1 MNYALIED
9 GLVTA
14 YPYSE
19 NQLREDNPN
28 TSFPLEI
35 SADTMTDFGAVP
47 VVAVA
52 APATTADQVAEEG
65 TPELVG
71 DQWQQSWVIRAR
83 TADELVEAVAIKFR
97 QISHKRS
104 TVQMAGWTYEFSVG
118 THTLDLRNADD
129 KINWTLLLTKAG
141 GMIGAGYGAAP
152 VNIRTA
158 DNQTITIPAT
168 EARDAMLAFLQWGS
182 ELMTAK
188 WALDEQVQ
196 AATSFAELE
205 AIDIDTGW
213 PV

>member
-1 MNYALIED
+1 
-9 GLVTA
+9 
-14 YPYSE
+14 
-19 NQLREDNPN
+19 
-28 TSFPLEI
+28 
-35 SADTMTDFGAVP
+35 VP
-47 VVAVA
+47 VASVERPAVA
-52 APATTADQVAEEG
+52 TDQVAEEG

-104 TVQMAGWTYEFSVG
+104 TVQMTGWTYEFSVG
-118 THTLDLRNADD
+118 THALDLRNADD

-141 GMIGAGYGAAP
+141 GMIGAGYGETTLS
-152 VNIRTA
+152 IRTA